1 MNSLVVDVLSMRSQS
16 AGGVLMYGHVRW
28 NMNIRRLLVIAIGT
42 GLAWAQSTPEPGD
55 KPNVFFGKTT
65 KVDKSR
71 LRDLKGLVK
80 DDADKPVEGVIVLLK
95 DLKTGKVV
103 EFVTKPDGAYLF
115 YDLNMDLDYELTAKG
130 DGFTA
135 VVKKLSKYD
144 SRKPAMLNFELERK
158 KPAA

>member
-1 MNSLVVDVLSMRSQS
+1 
-16 AGGVLMYGHVRW
+16 
-28 NMNIRRLLVIAIGT
+28 MNIRKLPVIFIVLMAGT
-42 GLAWAQSTPEPGD
+42 GLALAQSTPTPSD
-55 KPNVFFGKTT
+55 KPNVFFGKEP

-80 DDADKPVEGVIVLLK
+80 DDADKPVEGAIVLLK
-95 DLKTGKVV
+95 DLKSGKVV
-103 EFVTKPDGAYLF
+103 QFVTKGDGAYLF
-115 YDLNMDLDYELTAKG
+115 YDLNMDVDYELTAKG

-135 VVKKLSKYD
+135 PVKKKLSKYD

>member
-1 MNSLVVDVLSMRSQS
+1 MNT
-16 AGGVLMYGHVRW
+16 
-28 NMNIRRLLVIAIGT
+28 RRLLVIAAFGMAGT
-42 GLAWAQSTPEPGD
+42 GLGWTQSTPDPNN
-55 KPNVFFGKTT
+55 KPNVFFGSTP

-80 DDADKPVEGVIVLLK
+80 DDAEKPVGGAIVLLK
-95 DLKTGKVV
+95 DLKTGKVI

-135 VVKKLSKYD
+135 PVKKKLSKYD
-144 SRKPAMLNFELERK
+144 SRKPAVLNFELERK

>member
-1 MNSLVVDVLSMRSQS
+1 
-16 AGGVLMYGHVRW
+16 
-28 NMNIRRLLVIAIGT
+28 MNIRKSLAILIFSIAAT
-42 GLAWAQSTPEPGD
+42 SLAWAQSTPEPGD
-55 KPNVFFGKTT
+55 KPNVFFGKTP

-80 DDADKPVEGVIVLLK
+80 DNADKPVERAIILLK

-103 EFVTKPDGAYLF
+103 EFITKPDGAYLF
-115 YDLNMDLDYELTAKG
+115 YDLNMDQDYELTARG
-130 DGFTA
+130 DGFTS

-144 SRKPAMLNFELERK
+144 SRKPAVLNFELERK

>member
-1 MNSLVVDVLSMRSQS
+1 
-16 AGGVLMYGHVRW
+16 
-28 NMNIRRLLVIAIGT
+28 MNIEKLLAILIFLMAGP
-42 GLAWAQSTPEPGD
+42 GLVWAQSTPDPNN
-55 KPNVFFGKTT
+55 KPNVFFGSTP

-80 DDADKPVEGVIVLLK
+80 DDAEKPVEGAIVLLK

-103 EFVTKPDGAYLF
+103 EFVTKPDGAFLF

-135 VVKKLSKYD
+135 PVKKKLSKYD
-144 SRKPAMLNFELERK
+144 SRKPAVLNFELERK
-158 KPAA
+158 KPSG

>member
-1 MNSLVVDVLSMRSQS
+1 
-16 AGGVLMYGHVRW
+16 MYWHVRW
-28 NMNIRRLLVIAIGT
+28 NMNIRKLLVIAAVWMAGT
-42 GLAWAQSTPEPGD
+42 ALALAQSTPEPGD
-55 KPNVFFGKTT
+55 KPNVFFGKTP

-115 YDLNMDLDYELTAKG
+115 YDLNMDIDYELTAKG

-135 VVKKLSKYD
+135 AVTKKLSKYD